1 MLEYK
6 GINFRR
12 SITDM
17 NILETVVFA
26 EGETATNTE
35 AQTATQTQGAAGE
48 PQANPVMS
56 TIVSILPL
64 VLIIVLL
71 YFMMIRPQRKREKE
85 AKEMVNA
92 MKIGDKVVTIGGIA
106 GKVSKIKDEYVWIET
121 GNIGTESEKSV
132 LKMERDAIRTVESS
146 KN

>member
-1 MLEYK
+1 
-6 GINFRR
+6 
-12 SITDM
+12 M

-26 EGETATNTE
+26 EPDETANTTTTE
-35 AQTATQTQGAAGE
+35 TTQAAGANGE

-85 AKEMVNA
+85 AKAMVNA

-121 GNIGTESEKSV
+121 GNIGTQDEKSV
-132 LKMERDAIRTVESS
+132 LKMERDAIRTVEPS
-146 KN
+146 NN